1 MPNWSPNWENV
12 RWDWGAADAAM
23 AALRRAAD
31 RLDATANE
39 HVRAAAPAQAE
50 WRGAR
55 RLRFDDDLATTV
67 HKEHALADECRR
79 MAGRIS
85 DASSAARREQDKRER
100 ERRRWEEEK
109 REEERRERERERRR

>member
-23 AALRRAAD
+23 AALRRVAD

-39 HVRAAAPAQAE
+39 NVRIAGPAQAE

-55 RLRFDDDLATTV
+55 RLRFDDDLASTV
-67 HKEHALADECRR
+67 RKEHALADECRR

-85 DASSAARREQDKRER
+85 DASSAAHREQDKRER
-100 ERRRWEEEK
+100 DRRRWEEEK
-109 REEERRERERERRR
+109 REEERRERERNR